1 MFTGIVEELGTV
13 ERIKNGVGG
22 AQGLVISAELVSGD
36 LRTGDS
42 VSVNGACLTVVKTDK
57 KEICFDVI
65 EETLKH
71 TNLPG
76 LKAGDKVNMER
87 ALKMG
92 GRVSGHFVSG
102 HIDGT
107 GTVLAASDR
116 AVDTFL
122 KIGFSSDLLKFIVL
136 KGSVAV
142 DGVSL
147 TVSEVGPDFF
157 GVDLIPHTLKQ
168 TTLGLRKTG
177 DKVNVEVDMLAKYAV
192 KFIQSKTK
200 TITEDFLTKHGFL

>member
-1 MFTGIVEELGTV
+1 MFTGIIEELGTV
-13 ERIKNGVGG
+13 ERIERKAGG
-22 AQGLVISAELVSGD
+22 AQGLVISAELVSSD
-36 LRTGDS
+36 LSTGDS
-42 VSVNGACLTVVKTDK
+42 VSVNGACLTVVKTNK

-71 TNLPG
+71 TNLLG
-76 LKAGDKVNMER
+76 LKAGDKVNLER
-87 ALKMG
+87 ALKVG
-92 GRVSGHFVSG
+92 DRFSGHFVSG

-107 GTVLAASDR
+107 GEVLAGSGR
-116 AVDTFL
+116 NRGTFL
-122 KIGFSSDLLKFIVL
+122 KIGLFSDLLKFVVL

-147 TVSEVGPDFF
+147 TVSEVGPDFL

-177 DKVNVEVDMLAKYAV
+177 DKVNVEVDMLAKYAAN
-192 KFIQSKTK
+192 FIQGSAKIITK
-200 TITEDFLTKHGFL
+200 DFLTEHGFL